1 MLFTLIISRLHS
13 SSPDASYQSQAYCLG
28 TADILL
34 SPDYQGNRARKSMKG
49 QILMRK
55 GQGAMLTLPIAHQ

>member
-1 MLFTLIISRLHS
+1 MLSTLIISRLHS

-28 TADILL
+28 TADTLL
-34 SPDYQGNRARKSMKG
+34 SPDYQGNSARKTMKG